1 MILRPAIALWCAVSA
16 TAWSAEVTP
25 VAEPDHT
32 WQSYRVEL
40 IGSGYPPWF
49 NQLAVAGLRRA
60 GPHEAADLVVQ
71 VEAQP
76 PGVTWIAWKDADTE
90 TSPLSMKRR
99 VPVLAGVGD
108 HRCHV
113 VAVDRLTGTVV
124 ASIELSVQ
132 DSAVHWIPPQP
143 DYRLPTGVPVVL
155 PEGRAWAWGQQ
166 AWAEAFAQAEHQLAL
181 RLGRAAVL
189 P

>member
-1 MILRPAIALWCAVSA
+1 
-16 TAWSAEVTP
+16 VTP
-25 VAEPDHT
+25 VAAPAHT

-49 NQLAVAGLRRA
+49 NQLAVAGLRRT
-60 GPHEAADLVVQ
+60 GPYEAADLVVQ

-76 PGVTWIAWKDADTE
+76 PRVTWVDWKDADTS
-90 TSPLSMKRR
+90 TSPLSMERR

-108 HRCHV
+108 HRCQV
-113 VAVDRLTGTVV
+113 VAVDRLTGTVA

-132 DSAVHWIPPQP
+132 DSAVRWIPPQT
-143 DYRLPTGVPVVL
+143 DYRLPTGLPVVL

-166 AWAEAFAQAEHQLAL
+166 AWAEAFARAEQQLTL
-181 RLGRAAVL
+181 RFGH
-189 P
+189 PPTSP

>member
-1 MILRPAIALWCAVSA
+1 MILRSAIVWWCAVGA
-16 TAWSAEVTP
+16 TAWSAEATP
-25 VAEPDHT
+25 VASPTHT

-71 VEAQP
+71 VEAQS
-76 PGVTWIAWKDADTE
+76 PGVTWIAWRESDSA
-90 TSPLSMKRR
+90 TSPLSMERR

-108 HRCHV
+108 HRCRV

-124 ASIELSVQ
+124 TSIDLSVQ
-132 DSAVHWIPPQP
+132 DSGVRWIPPHP
-143 DYRLPTGVPVVL
+143 DYRLPSGLPVVL

-166 AWAEAFAQAEHQLAL
+166 AWAETFAQAEQQLVL
-181 RLGRAAVL
+181 RLGRLTAW